1 MPTKK
6 PTKKGEKA
14 YTYEEFLKTF
24 YPKRECEQEP
34 TPRDP
39 KTFGSRV
46 AEAALKK
53 IKESPDA
60 KS

>member
-1 MPTKK
+1 MPTRKAA
-6 PTKKGEKA
+6 KKGEKS

-24 YPKRECEQEP
+24 YPKPKREQEP

-39 KTFGSRV
+39 KIFGNRL

-53 IKESPDA
+53 IKESSDTKP
-60 KS
+60 